1 MKFKKTQLLSV
12 VLLSGAVALMSGC
25 SSTIKKEEPPKE
37 QIDSALT
44 MDLQWSVKQSAM
56 PNGDTRGLA
65 IAHDQQQLVVA
76 NSQGYVSKLSKN
88 PQSRWTDQVVWE
100 VRFDEAITSG
110 PTLDS
115 DNGRI
120 LIGTA
125 KGRLK
130 AIDADNGGV
139 LWQKQLSSEVL
150 GKPTLNGNFIFTR
163 TVDGKVYA
171 LNRDSGETV
180 WVSEHQMPSLSLRGS
195 PQVLPTDELVFVA
208 WETGMIQALSASS
221 GELIWETRIA
231 IPSGRTDLERMVD
244 IQANLQ
250 YKDGVLYALG
260 FHGKLAAI
268 NPENGN
274 FIFVTELSGYRD
286 FVVDENALYVVDDED
301 VLYAF
306 DAKSGAPLWKQE
318 SMKGRTIGDLAFY
331 KEDLLLTDEWGYV
344 HWVSKLQGTESSR
357 FKHSNDY
364 GDGNKIVR
372 VEVEGDSIYLFDGQ
386 GSISRYQV
394 RPSDRA
400 EFVKEYGD
408 SWF

>member
-44 MDLQWSVKQSAM
+44 MDLLWTVRQSAM

-115 DNGRI
+115 DNDRI

-139 LWQKQLSSEVL
+139 LWQKQLSSEVV

-171 LNRDSGETV
+171 LNRDSGDTV

-286 FVVDENALYVVDDED
+286 FVVDANALYVVDDDD

-331 KEDLLLTDEWGYV
+331 KEDVLLTDEWGYV

-372 VEVEGDSIYLFDGQ
+372 VEVDGDSIYLFDGQ

>member
-25 SSTIKKEEPPKE
+25 SSTIQKEEPPKE

-44 MDLQWSVKQSAM
+44 MDLLWTVRQSAM

-65 IAHDQQQLVVA
+65 IAHDQHNLVVA
-76 NSQGYVSKLSKN
+76 NSQGYVSKLGKN
-88 PQSRWTDQVVWE
+88 PQSRWTDQVSWE
-100 VRFDEAITSG
+100 IRFDEAITSG

-115 DNGRI
+115 DNGRV

-130 AIDADNGGV
+130 AIDMASGDV

-150 GKPTLNGNFIFTR
+150 GKPTLKGTFIFTR

-171 LNRDSGETV
+171 LNRDSGDTV
-180 WVSEHQMPSLSLRGS
+180 WVSEHQMPNLSLRGS

-250 YKDGVLYALG
+250 YQDGVLYALG

-286 FVVDENALYVVDDED
+286 FVVDANAVYVVDDED

-318 SMKGRTIGDLAFY
+318 SMKGRTIGDLAVY
-331 KEDLLLTDEWGYV
+331 KDDLLLTDEWGYV
-344 HWVSKLQGTESSR
+344 HWVNKLQGTESSR

-372 VEVEGDSIYLFDGQ
+372 VEVDGDSVYLFDGQ